1 MPVYKC
7 NGCLKDFDKKCNYEN
22 HINKKKPCKQQI
34 NEDDEEQDDDI
45 LNLNEPF
52 EIDILEENIND
63 PLTCVYCYKKYSRQD
78 NLKRHIDNYCK
89 VKKDEDEKDRKINVL
104 IEEVTLLKE
113 LILKNGLANINTTN
127 SNNNTMTNSNNKT
140 TNNIQNNIQN
150 NNTNVQVNISGFGKE
165 IMEDLDIP
173 EAMKVFLKST
183 GGNII
188 PNMFKHINMNKKY
201 PKNHNICITDFARE
215 IVKINDG
222 KKCIFKKFKNAK
234 YDIVS
239 TVSNNINGIV
249 DIYKGGNYKRTQDID
264 NKIEI
269 NNLSVRLING
279 EELTDDDD
287 SSSDSDGSSDSKDS
301 KLKEKNAI
309 NDVENFKVE
318 TKEEV
323 EASIKKMIEKREKD
337 KNKTSKIK
345 KRLNVDHL
353 NSKREGLQKLTFEKL
368 KEELYSGKD
377 LVNKV

>member
-1 MPVYKC
+1 M
-7 NGCLKDFDKKCNYEN
+7 
-22 HINKKKPCKQQI
+22 
-34 NEDDEEQDDDI
+34 
-45 LNLNEPF
+45 
-52 EIDILEENIND
+52 
-63 PLTCVYCYKKYSRQD
+63 
-78 NLKRHIDNYCK
+78 
-89 VKKDEDEKDRKINVL
+89 
-104 IEEVTLLKE
+104 
-113 LILKNGLANINTTN
+113 
-127 SNNNTMTNSNNKT
+127 
-140 TNNIQNNIQN
+140 
-150 NNTNVQVNISGFGKE
+150 
-165 IMEDLDIP
+165 
-173 EAMKVFLKST
+173 
-183 GGNII
+183 
-188 PNMFKHINMNKKY
+188 
-201 PKNHNICITDFARE
+201 
-215 IVKINDG
+215 
-222 KKCIFKKFKNAK
+222 
-234 YDIVS
+234 S